1 LVKYGLGDG
10 GAGGAGFMCLV
21 TYYGKNP
28 ILKVDLT
35 FALEFR
41 EVVGGNIKFVT
52 TRPARIRKLES
63 NGKYDFYLFN
73 ASEYVLNISTPQYAD
88 VELLGE
94 YQSRRVKLSTPYTY
108 DGSFGIQL
116 APVKPPSSTAN

>member
-1 LVKYGLGDG
+1 
-10 GAGGAGFMCLV
+10 MCLV

-41 EVVGGNIKFVT
+41 DVVGGNIKFVT
-52 TRPARIRKLES
+52 KRPARIRKLET
-63 NGKYDFYLFN
+63 NEKYDFYLFN

-88 VELLGE
+88 VEPLGE
-94 YQSRRVKLSTPYTY
+94 YKSRRVKLSTPYSY
-108 DGSFGIQL
+108 DGNFGIQL
-116 APVKPPSSTAN
+116 APAKPPSSAAK